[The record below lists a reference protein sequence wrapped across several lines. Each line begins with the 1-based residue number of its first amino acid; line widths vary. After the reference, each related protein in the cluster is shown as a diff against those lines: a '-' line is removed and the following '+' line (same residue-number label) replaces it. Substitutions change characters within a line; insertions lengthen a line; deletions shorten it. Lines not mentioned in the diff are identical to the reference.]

1 MPTLSEIYNLLPAAK
16 LIDKKTINNQTTAD
30 IIQQVL
36 TQHEL
41 NKNDARKIAHL
52 FDYGNVYA
60 TSQAIWD
67 FLKYKV
73 PYKVEPSSF
82 QSTKTLSRFI
92 YDAKNNTGKNDCKHF
107 SNFTGAI
114 LDALGYS
121 FKYRFAGYSSYS
133 KNPTHVYVVAYDD
146 SNNEILI
153 DAVINGFDLEKP
165 FKIKIDKKPSN
176 KKNMSLY
183 SLSGI
188 DENEE
193 IGNIFKKAKGVVK
206 KAGAAVKKGAQ
217 AVTKPIA
224 TAAKA
229 VAKPIAAAAKTI
241 KQGALTVGLAVPRNA
256 FLLLIRFNVH
266 GWATGLNKMS
276 WERLKWWKDIFGGNR
291 TDLQNAIKAGAKN
304 KRILGL
310 KDNDFLVPESVGAI
324 GVEPVTVTSAL
335 ATATPIIV
343 KVTNLLK
350 EAEKI
355 SDSALKIKTS
365 VDKTTDAVKKGN
377 EAFKALT
384 GKNVSDVLFKKEEGK
399 SSDTSQ
405 LTKNDFTTP
414 TDAEA
419 LKVAAAIVKQP
430 AKPINKTLLIGGGIA
445 ALAAVYFMTKKR

>member
-1 MPTLSEIYNLLPAAK
+1 MSSLIEVYKLLPPAK

-36 TQHEL
+36 AQHEA
-41 NKNDARKIAHL
+41 NKNDAKKIAHL

-107 SNFTGAI
+107 ANFSGAI
-114 LDALGYS
+114 LDALGYK

-165 FKIKIDKKPSN
+165 YKIKIDKKP
-176 KKNMSLY
+176 KNMSLY
-183 SLSGI
+183 SLSGVE
-188 DENEE
+188 ENEE
-193 IGNIFKKAKGVVK
+193 IGNILKKAKGVVK
-206 KAGAAVKKGAQ
+206 KATTAVKKAGS
-217 AVTKPIA
+217 AVVKPVV

-229 VAKPIAAAAKTI
+229 V
-241 KQGALTVGLAVPRNA
+241 KQGALTVNLAIPRNA
-256 FLLLIRFNVH
+256 FLLLVRFNVN

-276 WERLKWWKDIFGGNR
+276 WDKLKWWKDWFGGNR

-310 KDNDFLVPESVGAI
+310 NDNDFLVPESVGAI
-324 GVEPVTVTSAL
+324 GVEPVTVSAAL
-335 ATATPIIV
+335 ASATPIIV
-343 KVTNLLK
+343 KVANVLK
-350 EAEKI
+350 EAEKA
-355 SDSALKIKTS
+355 SDAALKIKS
-365 VDKTTDAVKKGN
+365 SFDKTSEAVQKGKD
-377 EAFKALT
+377 AFKSLT
-384 GKNVSDVLFKKEEGK
+384 GKDVSDVLFKKNEGGT
-399 SSDTSQ
+399 SNTSQ
-405 LTKNDFTTP
+405 LTKNDFSTP
-414 TDAEA
+414 TDSEA
-419 LKVAAAIVKQP
+419 LKVAAAIVKEP
-430 AKPINKTLLIGGGIA
+430 AKPINKTLLIGGGVA